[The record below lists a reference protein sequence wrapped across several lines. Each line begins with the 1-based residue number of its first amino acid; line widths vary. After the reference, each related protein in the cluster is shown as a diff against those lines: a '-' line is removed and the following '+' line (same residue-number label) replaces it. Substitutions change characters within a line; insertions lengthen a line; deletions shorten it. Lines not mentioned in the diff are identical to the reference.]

1 MLAALFDRRRQSMI
15 KVPYFTRFALVLSVI
30 GASALAASS
39 MLTAC
44 SGGQILPPP
53 LPDGGGGAGGTG
65 PGTTDAATTDASSSA
80 SGTGGGGTGGAM
92 PAAVATW
99 VAKLDPSKFEL
110 PEGLAMNAAGDTA
123 YVSIAPTGQI
133 LQIKV
138 ADGTV
143 SAFGSVPQPPA
154 NKGFVLG
161 VQTDKAGDF
170 YVAVA
175 SFDPLYQPG
184 IYKIPAAGG
193 AGTLFAKDAA
203 MTFPNGLVFDSK
215 GVLFVTDSVSG
226 SIFQI
231 TTAGVVT
238 KWLTDPLITGDIASK
253 CPSGLPFPLGANG
266 IVISGT
272 DFYVTN
278 TDQASM
284 AKIAIKADGTA
295 GAVSSF
301 VATDCKAFGGPDGL
315 SVDADGTF
323 LVASN
328 GLNSITR
335 VGTDGKVTLVIA
347 KTVAAPLDSPAS
359 TWIVNAGKAGS
370 TLFFTNS
377 GIATF
382 QAGGMP
388 KPGLFKLPLGG

>member
-1 MLAALFDRRRQSMI
+1 MI
-15 KVPYFTRFALVLSVI
+15 KVPYFTRFAVVFSAM
-30 GASALAASS
+30 GASALAASAI
-39 MLTAC
+39 LTAC

-53 LPDGGGGAGGTG
+53 LPDGGGGGAGGG
-65 PGTTDAATTDASSSA
+65 GATTSEAATTDSSSSA
-80 SGTGGGGTGGAM
+80 SGTGGGGGTGGAT
-92 PAAVATW
+92 PAVATW
-99 VAKLDPSKFEL
+99 VAKLDANKFEL

-123 YVSIAPTGQI
+123 YVGIAPTGQV
-133 LQIKV
+133 LKIKV

-143 SAFGSVPQPPA
+143 SPFSSVPAPPPG

-170 YVAVA
+170 YVGVA
-175 SFDPLYQPG
+175 SLDSVAYQAG

-193 AGTLFAKDAA
+193 VATLFAKDPT

-215 GVLFVTDSVSG
+215 GVLFVTDSISG

-231 TTAGVVT
+231 TAAGVVT
-238 KWLTDPLITGDIASK
+238 KWLTDPLITGNTMAK
-253 CPSGLPFPLGANG
+253 CASGLPFPLGANG

-278 TDQASM
+278 TDKASM

-295 GAVSSF
+295 GAVTDF
-301 VATDCKAFGGPDGL
+301 VATDCMSFGGPDGL

-328 GLNSITR
+328 GINSITR
-335 VGTDGKVTLVIA
+335 VDKNGKVTLVIA

-382 QAGGMP
+382 KAGGMP
-388 KPGLFKLPLGG
+388 KPGLFKLAL

>member
-1 MLAALFDRRRQSMI
+1 MI
-15 KVPYFTRFALVLSVI
+15 KVPYFTRFAVVFSVM
-30 GASALAASS
+30 GASALAASAI
-39 MLTAC
+39 LTAC

-53 LPDGGGGAGGTG
+53 LPDGGGGAGGG
-65 PGTTDAATTDASSSA
+65 GATTSDAATTDSSSA
-80 SGTGGGGTGGAM
+80 SGTGGGATGTGGAM

-99 VAKLDPSKFEL
+99 VAKLDSSKFQL

-123 YVSIAPTGQI
+123 YVGIAPTGQVLKI
-133 LQIKV
+133 NV
-138 ADGTV
+138 ADGVVSPFGTV
-143 SAFGSVPQPPA
+143 PAPPPG

-175 SFDPLYQPG
+175 SFDPAAYQPG

-193 AGTLFAKDAA
+193 AATLFASDAA

-215 GVLFVTDSVSG
+215 GVLFVTDSGSG
-226 SIFQI
+226 SIFKI

-238 KWLTDPLITGDIASK
+238 KWLTDPLITGDTAAK
-253 CPSGLPFPLGANG
+253 CASGLMVPLGANG

-278 TDQASM
+278 TDKASM
-284 AKIAIKADGTA
+284 AKIAIMADGTA
-295 GAVSSF
+295 GAVTDF
-301 VATDCKAFGGPDGL
+301 VKTDCMNFGGPDGL
-315 SVDADGTF
+315 SVDADGSF

-335 VGTDGKVTLVIA
+335 VSPTGAVSLVIA

-377 GIATF
+377 GIATLN
-382 QAGGMP
+382 AGGMP

>member
-1 MLAALFDRRRQSMI
+1 MI
-15 KVPYFTRFALVLSVI
+15 KDPYSRRVTGVFSLI
-30 GASALAASS
+30 GAGVVLA
-39 MLTAC
+39 AC

-53 LPDGGGGAGGTG
+53 LGNGGGGGTAS
-65 PGTTDAATTDASSSA
+65 GTTTGDTSSA
-80 SGTGGGGTGGAM
+80 AGTGGGTTGTGGAA
-92 PAAVATW
+92 PAELKW
-99 VAKLDPSKFEL
+99 VAKLDASKFQL

-123 YVSIAPTGQI
+123 YVGLAPTGQV

-143 SAFGSVPQPPA
+143 SDFGTVPPPPT

-175 SFDPLYQPG
+175 SFDATYQPG

-193 AGTLFAKDAA
+193 AGVLFAKDAK
-203 MTFPNGLVFDSK
+203 MNFPNGLVFNAAGD
-215 GVLFVTDSVSG
+215 LFVTDSG
-226 SIFQI
+226 AGTIFKI
-231 TTAGVVT
+231 NNKGVVT
-238 KWLTDPLITGDIASK
+238 TWLTDPLITGDIAAK
-253 CPSGLPFPLGANG
+253 CPSGLGFPLGANG
-266 IVISGT
+266 IVQSGT

-278 TDQASM
+278 TDKASM
-284 AKIAIKADGTA
+284 AKIAIKGDGTA
-295 GAVSSF
+295 GAVTDF
-301 VATDCKAFGGPDGL
+301 VATDCTAFGGPDGL

-328 GLNSITR
+328 GINSITR
-335 VGTDGKVTLVIA
+335 VGTDGKVSLVVA
-347 KTVAAPLDSPAS
+347 KAPAAPLDSPAS

-370 TLFFTNS
+370 TLFITNS

-382 QAGGMP
+382 QSGMGTP
-388 KPGLFKLPLGG
+388 KPGLLSYPLGG

>member
-1 MLAALFDRRRQSMI
+1 MI
-15 KVPYFTRFALVLSVI
+15 KVPYSTRFGVVFSMIGVGVI
-30 GASALAASS
+30 LA
-39 MLTAC
+39 AC

-53 LPDGGGGAGGTG
+53 LSNGGGGGTGGGT
-65 PGTTDAATTDASSSA
+65 TTGDMTTTSA
-80 SGTGGGGTGGAM
+80 SGTGGGTSGTGGTGGAA
-92 PAAVATW
+92 PAVATW
-99 VAKLDPSKFEL
+99 VAKLDATKFQL

-123 YVSIAPTGQI
+123 YVGLAPTGQI

-138 ADGTV
+138 ADGAV
-143 SAFGSVPQPPA
+143 SDFGSVPQPPA

-175 SFDPLYQPG
+175 SFDAMYQPG

-193 AGTLFAKDAA
+193 AGVLFAKDAA
-203 MTFPNGLVFDSK
+203 MTFPNGLTFNAAGD
-215 GVLFVTDSVSG
+215 LFVTDSVSG
-226 SIFQI
+226 SIFKI
-231 TTAGVVT
+231 TSAGVVT
-238 KWLTDPLITGDIASK
+238 KWLTDPLITGDTMSK

-266 IVISGT
+266 IVQSGT

-278 TDQASM
+278 TDKASM

-295 GAVSSF
+295 GAVTDF
-301 VATDCKAFGGPDGL
+301 VATDCMNFGGPDGL
-315 SVDADGTF
+315 SVDSDGKF

-328 GLNSITR
+328 GINSITR
-335 VGTDGKVTLVIA
+335 VGTDGKVSLVIA
-347 KTVAAPLDSPAS
+347 KTVPAPLDSPAS

-377 GIATF
+377 GIASF

-388 KPGLFKLPLGG
+388 KPGLFKLPL